1 MMRTPKR
8 ADNGG
13 NTITEMSEAHPR
25 SQLSRQGEQD
35 EEDSEESR
43 QQRQD
48 QHAWNYA
55 QAGRPLSRVVW
66 YGLSFT
72 AFSLSAAQSPLRH

>member
-1 MMRTPKR
+1 MMKRPKR

-13 NTITEMSEAHPR
+13 NTIAERSEAHPR

-48 QHAWNYA
+48 QHA
-55 QAGRPLSRVVW
+55 
-66 YGLSFT
+66 
-72 AFSLSAAQSPLRH
+72 